1 MGIVSQNECFLGTFA
16 QIWDIIKSTNIYM
29 SVSSYVRK
37 KTITQTDYD
46 KIADMPYK
54 DQIEIFKL
62 RNIKLQRLNDMEANP
77 DKYKQS
83 QIMRTKDDFQKV
95 YNTRTRKEQE
105 KELQMIEEAEQRKEV
120 KSKLRSAKKS

>member
-1 MGIVSQNECFLGTFA
+1 
-16 QIWDIIKSTNIYM
+16 M

-83 QIMRTKDDFQKV
+83 QIMRAKDDFQKV

-105 KELQMIEEAEQRKEV
+105 KELQMIEGAEQRKEV